1 MKFSKTCLDP
11 RHVPEH
17 RGFISEVAVKIA
29 TRGGVRTPVCILHLN
44 AR

>member
-11 RHVPEH
+11 RHEPEH
-17 RGFISEVAVKIA
+17 RGFISEVAVKTA
-29 TRGGVRTPVCILHLN
+29 TRGGVQTPVCAEHIK